1 MFLLETIK
9 TTFGVKMKTLLK
21 TALAVSLA
29 LAASNALA
37 AKSDEEQ
44 SIFSS
49 KTFEAM
55 KLRNIGP
62 AYMSGRIADIA
73 VDQNNPS
80 TWYSAVGSGGVWKTT
95 NAGTTWTPIFD
106 KQAVYSTGDVTI
118 DPSNSN
124 IIWVGTGENN
134 GGRHISFG
142 DGVYKSENGG
152 KTWKNMGLKESERI
166 SDIII
171 HPTDSKTVWVSAQGP
186 LWSSGGER
194 GLYKTTDGGETW
206 KQVLTPENEWT
217 GVTSLL
223 IDPRNPKKLYA
234 ATWSR
239 QRTVATYVGTGE
251 GSGIHTSDDG
261 GETWTELKTGLPTG
275 NMGKIGMAISPI
287 NPDVLY
293 ATIETDNRK
302 GGFYR
307 SQNRG
312 ASWTKVSDE
321 VGGGTGP
328 HYYQEIFADPHHFD
342 RVYIASNYSKVSN
355 DGGKT
360 WIPINTKRKHVDDH
374 AFAFHPTDPDF
385 VLIGSDG
392 GIYMSHDR
400 MENWRF
406 MANLPL
412 TQFYKVA
419 PDDAEPFYTV
429 YAGAQDNSTQGGPSR
444 TTRKE
449 GIKNKDWFLTLGG
462 DGHQPAV
469 EPGNPNI
476 MYSQWQQGNLTRH
489 DLKTREGVYIKP
501 QPRPG
506 EPAERF
512 NWDAPI
518 NVSSHDAKRLYFA
531 SQRVWRSDD
540 RGDSWEPISGDLTKN
555 GNRMHMP
562 VMGRTWSVEAGWDI
576 YAMSEYH
583 TIANFTES
591 PVDEKVLWAG
601 TDDGLIQVTK
611 NAGKSWKKIDLSS
624 IDGIPDTAY
633 VNDIRAD
640 LFDSNTV
647 YVALDNHKY
656 GDFKPYLIKS
666 TNLGKSWQS
675 LASTLPEKHLVWR
688 IVQDHVNKNL
698 MFIGTEFGIFFTV
711 DGGQKWTELDGGI
724 PTIATRDV
732 KIQRRENDLVAGTF
746 GRGIYILDDY
756 APLRALTEKSMEQDA
771 LLMAPSRP
779 VKWFQLDTNH
789 TNTDGDDRFAA
800 KNPEH
805 GATLTYFLK
814 ESLLTIKE
822 ARQKVEKDMVKEQD
836 YPKYPAWEDI
846 EKENQEAKPVVY
858 LEIRDAAGKFV
869 NRVMGK
875 NTKGL
880 HRVTWDMTYAT
891 GKAVTGVESS
901 GWSPFNAGLMAIP
914 GIYTATLHKRVN
926 GAVSQLAEA
935 VEFELKPITDSALP
949 TANQEVLKFGK
960 QIAVA
965 QKRITAVNAVLS
977 ELNKTMQ
984 TLRTAID
991 RTPNNI
997 ASLESRYA
1005 QAQTEI
1011 NAINLELNGLNAR
1024 DRMGTK
1030 PANISSRLGY
1040 AMTADWSSYGPT
1052 KQHKEQFSYA
1062 IKRLDN
1068 VSTRIKRLQKTTI
1081 PELQKSVIDAGGP
1094 WSKGAPLI
1102 TK

>member
-1 MFLLETIK
+1 
-9 TTFGVKMKTLLK
+9 MKTLLK
-21 TALAVSLA
+21 TALAVSIA
-29 LAASNALA
+29 LVTSNALA
-37 AKSDEEQ
+37 NESDEK
-44 SIFSS
+44 SIFNSQ
-49 KTFEAM
+49 TFEAM

-62 AYMSGRIADIA
+62 AYMSGRIADIE

-80 TWYSAVGSGGVWKTT
+80 TWYTAVGSGGVWKTV

-142 DGVYKSENGG
+142 DGVYKSVDGG

-166 SDIII
+166 SDIKV
-171 HPTDSKTVWVSAQGP
+171 HPTDSNTVWVSAQGP

-206 KQVLTPENEWT
+206 KQVLKPEDEWT

-239 QRTVATYVGTGE
+239 QRTVATYVGTGP
-251 GSGIHTSDDG
+251 GAGIHTSDDG
-261 GETWTELKTGLPTG
+261 GETWTELKTGLPKG

-287 NPDVLY
+287 NPDIVY

-307 SQNRG
+307 SDNRG
-312 ASWTKVSDE
+312 ASWTRMSDE

-328 HYYQEIFADPHHFD
+328 HYYQEIFADQHQLD
-342 RVYIASNYSKVSN
+342 RVYIASNYSKVSD

-360 WIPINTKRKHVDDH
+360 WTPINTKRKHVDDH

-400 MENWRF
+400 MANWRF

-444 TTRKE
+444 TRRAE

-518 NVSSHDAKRLYFA
+518 NVSSHDPKRLYFA

-540 RGDSWEPISGDLTKN
+540 RGDSWKPISNDLTKN
-555 GNRMHMP
+555 ENRMHMP

-591 PVDEKVLWAG
+591 PVDDKILWAG

-611 NAGKSWKKIDLSS
+611 DGGKNWKKIDLNS
-624 IDGIPDTAY
+624 IEGVPAMAY

-640 LFDSNTV
+640 LFDPNTV

-666 TNLGKSWQS
+666 SDLGKTWQS
-675 LASTLPEKHLVWR
+675 LADDLPEKHLVWR

-711 DGGQKWTELDGGI
+711 DGGKKWTELNGGI
-724 PTIATRDV
+724 PTISTRDV

-756 APLRALTEKSMEQDA
+756 APLRALTEKSMEQEA
-771 LLMAPSRP
+771 MLIAPSRP
-779 VKWFQLDTNH
+779 VKWFSLDGNH
-789 TNTDGDDRFAA
+789 TDTDGDDRYAA

-814 ESLLTIKE
+814 DSLLTAKE
-822 ARQKVEKDMVKEQD
+822 QRQKAEKDMVKDKD
-836 YPKYPAWEDI
+836 YPQYPAWEEI
-846 EKENQEAKPVVY
+846 EKENQEPKPAVY
-858 LEIRDAAGKFV
+858 LEIRDKDGEFV
-869 NRVMGK
+869 NRVAGK
-875 NTKGL
+875 ATKGL

-901 GWSPFNAGLMAIP
+901 GWNPFGTGLLAIP
-914 GIYTATLHKRVN
+914 GTYSATLYKRV
-926 GAVSQLAEA
+926 GGTVSQLAEP
-935 VEFELKPITDSALP
+935 VEFELKPITGGSLKAASAKK
-949 TANQEVLKFGK
+949 VLEFGK
-960 QIAVA
+960 KIANA
-965 QKRITAVNAVLS
+965 QRRASAVNAVIG
-977 ELNKTMQ
+977 ELNKSMK

-991 RTPNNI
+991 RTPGDIAALEASYANI
-997 ASLESRYA
+997 
-1005 QAQTEI
+1005 QAEI
-1011 NAINLELNGLNAR
+1011 NAINIELNGLKSR

-1030 PANISSRLGY
+1030 PANISSRLFY
-1040 AMTADWSSYGPT
+1040 AMTAAWSTYGPT
-1052 KQHKEQFSYA
+1052 QQHKDQFDYA
-1062 IKRLDN
+1062 SKRLDS
-1068 VSTRIKRLQKTTI
+1068 VSKRVKSLQQSDI
-1081 PELQKSVIDAGGP
+1081 PQLQQSVIDAGGP
-1094 WSKGAPLI
+1094 WTVGAPLM

>member
-1 MFLLETIK
+1 
-9 TTFGVKMKTLLK
+9 MKTLLK
-21 TALAVSLA
+21 TALAVSIA
-29 LAASNALA
+29 LVTSNALA
-37 AKSDEEQ
+37 SESEEEK
-44 SIFSS
+44 SIFNSQ
-49 KTFEAM
+49 TFEAM

-62 AYMSGRIADIA
+62 AYMSGRIADIE
-73 VDQNNPS
+73 VDQKNPS
-80 TWYSAVGSGGVWKTT
+80 TWYTAVGSGGVWKTV

-142 DGVYKSENGG
+142 DGVYKSVDGG
-152 KTWKNMGLKESERI
+152 KTWKNMGLKDSERI
-166 SDIII
+166 SDIMV
-171 HPTDSKTVWVSAQGP
+171 HPTDSNTVWVSAQGP

-206 KQVLTPENEWT
+206 KQVLKPEDEWT

-223 IDPRNPKKLYA
+223 IDPRNPDKLYA

-239 QRTVATYVGTGE
+239 QRTVATYVGTGP
-251 GSGIHTSDDG
+251 GAGIHTSDDG

-287 NPDVLY
+287 NPDIVY

-307 SQNRG
+307 SANRG
-312 ASWTKVSDE
+312 ASWQRMSDE

-328 HYYQEIFADPHHFD
+328 HYYQEIFADQHQLD
-342 RVYIASNYSKVSN
+342 RVYIASNYSKVSD

-360 WIPINTKRKHVDDH
+360 WTPINTKRKHVDDH

-400 MENWRF
+400 MANWRF

-444 TTRKE
+444 TRRSE

-518 NVSSHDAKRLYFA
+518 NVSTHDPKRLYFA

-540 RGDSWEPISGDLTKN
+540 RGDSWKPISSDLTKN
-555 GNRMHMP
+555 ENRMHIP

-591 PVDEKVLWAG
+591 PVDDKILWAG

-611 NAGKSWKKIDLSS
+611 DGGKNWKKIDLNT
-624 IDGIPDTAY
+624 IEGIPAMAY
-633 VNDIRAD
+633 INDIRAD
-640 LFDSNTV
+640 LFDPNTV

-666 TNLGKSWQS
+666 TDLGKTWQS
-675 LASTLPEKHLVWR
+675 LADDLPEKHLVWR
-688 IVQDHVNKNL
+688 IVQDHVNKDL

-711 DGGQKWTELDGGI
+711 DGGKQWVELNGGI
-724 PTIATRDV
+724 PTISTRDV

-756 APLRALTEKSMEQDA
+756 APLRELTEKSMEREA
-771 LLMAPSRP
+771 LLIAPSRP
-779 VKWFQLDTNH
+779 VKWFSLDGNH
-789 TNTDGDDRFAA
+789 TNTDGDDRYAA

-805 GATLTYFLK
+805 GATLTYYLK
-814 ESLLTIKE
+814 ESLLTAK
-822 ARQKVEKDMVKEQD
+822 AQRQKAEKEMVKEKN
-836 YPKYPAWEDI
+836 YPQYPAWEEI
-846 EKENQEAKPVVY
+846 EKENQEPKPAVY
-858 LEIRDAAGKFV
+858 LEIRDENGEFV
-869 NRVMGK
+869 NRVSGK
-875 NTKGL
+875 TTKGL

-891 GKAVTGVESS
+891 GKAITGAESS
-901 GWSPFNAGLMAIP
+901 GWSPFGTGLLAIP
-914 GIYTATLHKRVN
+914 GTYNATLYKRV
-926 GAVSQLAEA
+926 GSTVSQLAQP
-935 VEFELKPITDSALP
+935 VEFELKPITDSALQ
-949 TANQEVLKFGK
+949 AASAKKVLEFGK
-960 QIAVA
+960 KISNA
-965 QKRITAVNAVLS
+965 QRRASAVNAVIG
-977 ELNKTMQ
+977 ELNKSMK

-991 RTPNNI
+991 RTPGDI
-997 ASLESRYA
+997 TALESNYA
-1005 QAQTEI
+1005 DIQAEI
-1011 NAINLELNGLNAR
+1011 NAINYELNGLKSR

-1030 PANISSRLGY
+1030 PANISSRLFY
-1040 AMTADWSSYGPT
+1040 AMTAAWSTYGPT
-1052 KQHKEQFSYA
+1052 QQHKDQFEYA
-1062 IKRLDN
+1062 SKRLES
-1068 VSTRIKRLQKTTI
+1068 VSKRVKSLQQREI
-1081 PELQKSVIDAGGP
+1081 PQLQQSVIDAGGP
-1094 WSKGAPLI
+1094 WTVGAPLM